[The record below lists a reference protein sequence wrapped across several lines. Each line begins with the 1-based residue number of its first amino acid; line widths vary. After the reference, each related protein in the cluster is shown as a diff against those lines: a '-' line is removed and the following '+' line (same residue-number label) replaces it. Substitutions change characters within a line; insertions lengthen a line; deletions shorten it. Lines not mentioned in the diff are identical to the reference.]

1 MFVSPWPSWVA
12 LRYYPSR
19 MGLFLKI
26 VVGAPIMGVAGDVVV
41 IEASGVTFLAPMVC
55 MLFPRGQCISLCY
68 DVV

>member
-1 MFVSPWPSWVA
+1 
-12 LRYYPSR
+12 

-55 MLFPRGQCISLCY
+55 MLFPRGQGISLCY